1 MSHKLSTYRV
11 FAAVFLFLN
20 AGSINT
26 GLEPMGKATW
36 LGCLAASA
44 VAALLVPLMVKV
56 CRGADANGRA
66 ARGAASVMA
75 AAALLSG
82 GVLLGQFRIFVTTY
96 NELVPSSALVALV
109 IGAAALY
116 LSCLRGHGLWRYCEA
131 AFVAVIFLLAVS
143 VFIGINEADPM
154 RLLPLWQG
162 EGGRGIADVLKVYGS
177 FFADLFALLYV
188 LAGSSDDRELI
199 AGSRWGIAAAGLI
212 MALFRAKCIGIIG
225 YITARRYTFPVYA
238 LSGLQRIGSYGI
250 HIEDVI
256 TCALAAAR
264 IVKLAVIIRFCAAC
278 FEVLR
283 GRRSEGQLPNAAAA
297 AFIVIFAVFVIGSD
311 AVMDLWLNR
320 LWISGLAAFV
330 ALPLAAYHWIK
341 RSGRT

>member
-36 LGCLAASA
+36 LGCLASA
-44 VAALLVPLMVKV
+44 VIAAIIVPLMVKV
-56 CRGADANGRA
+56 CRGGIEQNRGV
-66 ARGAASVMA
+66 RGAASVMLA
-75 AAALLSG
+75 AAVLSG

-96 NELVPSSALVALV
+96 NELVPSPSLVVLV
-109 IGAAALY
+109 VGAAALY

-131 AFVAVIFLLAVS
+131 AFAAVIFLLAVS
-143 VFIGINEADPM
+143 LFIGIHEIDTM

-177 FFADLFALLYV
+177 FFADIFAVLYV

-199 AGSRWGIAAAGLI
+199 AGARWGIAADGLV
-212 MALFRAKCIGIIG
+212 MALFRVKCIGIIG
-225 YITARRYTFPVYA
+225 YVTARRYAFPVYA

-256 TCALAAAR
+256 TCALAVAR
-264 IVKLAVIIRFCAAC
+264 IVKLAVIIKFCTSC
-278 FEVLR
+278 FEAVS
-283 GRRSEGQLPNAAAA
+283 GRKHAKQLLNTAAATL
-297 AFIVIFAVFVIGSD
+297 IVLFAVFVIGSD
-311 AVMDLWLNR
+311 IVMDLWLNR
-320 LWISGLAAFV
+320 VWIFETAAFV
-330 ALPLAAYHWIK
+330 VLPFGAYHWIK
-341 RSGRT
+341 RNGRA